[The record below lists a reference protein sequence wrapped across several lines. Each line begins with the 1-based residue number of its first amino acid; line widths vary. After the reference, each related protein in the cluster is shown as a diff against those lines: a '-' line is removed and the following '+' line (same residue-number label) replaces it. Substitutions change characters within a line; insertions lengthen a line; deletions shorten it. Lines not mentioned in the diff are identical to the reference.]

1 MRCLRH
7 FRNVA
12 ENKGRAANQRIRSQK
27 NPCSHNSG
35 KWPEWLRIS
44 KPATR
49 ARKSSPVRTSMT
61 ASKGMT
67 ISKTFPENSSSLMVL
82 AIRKAHL
89 ATFFAEC
96 SRFKRD
102 NRALFLCFPRSLEG
116 VAAKWYAEH
125 INPIELKEFDK
136 VVNLFIERFLFNTEA
151 LPTLSHLCN
160 LRQNE
165 NEKARDFIHRWR
177 SACNKMR
184 DPISERHALSLILN
198 NFSQPLRGLI
208 STAPSKTFIELTERA
223 EWLELS
229 VENGVYEG
237 FTFSKSNPQG
247 EQKKKAHFT
256 FSANNNNN
264 NNNNNNSR
272 NQYKGQ
278 KKDYC
283 YGAGNSNNKGD
294 QKMKPAPQYSKPSQ
308 QDQGPKLRE
317 KVKHE
322 GWSYDRKF
330 TPLDQSL
337 EDVLEYM
344 LSKEMV
350 KLPRLADPPV
360 PMGKWKDQFCK
371 FHRTV
376 GHSTENCFVLKN
388 IVQDLIDKNLLVE
401 GEEEEKMDILKQ
413 PFPSHTTVV
422 VSEQPFLPHEHIKP
436 CSTQDLQVQHQ
447 VSVLRQ
453 AAPASKKM
461 DLISAFGKMKVSEA
475 PAKSFPKPKGIPDFL
490 NQIIKPRPESSSQ
503 KPLTALSNVSI
514 LDLAKSSCKHQQ
526 VPG

>member
-1 MRCLRH
+1 MILSRRNIPWNIPWKVLKYSRIFSEEYFCGSH
-7 FRNVA
+7 QYFRGSRKKV
-12 ENKGRAANQRIRSQK
+12 EFSTFFFEKFWVG
-27 NPCSHNSG
+27 HY
-35 KWPEWLRIS
+35 LRID
-44 KPATR
+44 ATKKVGSQESFDFVQIGSYGFQSVW
-49 ARKSSPVRTSMT
+49 AY
-61 ASKGMT
+61 
-67 ISKTFPENSSSLMVL
+67 
-82 AIRKAHL
+82 IRDSTNIL
-89 ATFFAEC
+89 SITGSQELIRFA
-96 SRFKRD
+96 FWGKM
-102 NRALFLCFPRSLEG
+102 LFLPVNASWIYSDIFWKIAGLT
-116 VAAKWYAEH
+116 
-125 INPIELKEFDK
+125 DK

-165 NEKARDFIHRWR
+165 KEKARDFIHRWR

-208 STAPSKTFIELTERA
+208 STAPTRTFIELTEWA
-223 EWLELS
+223 EWLEPS

-237 FTFSKSNPQG
+237 FTFSKNNPQG

-256 FSANNNNN
+256 YSTNNNNS
-264 NNNNNNSR
+264 SR

-283 YGAGNSNNKGD
+283 YGSGSSSNKD
-294 QKMKPAPQYSKPSQ
+294 QKGKPAPQYNKPPQ

-317 KVKHE
+317 KTKHE

-330 TPLDQSL
+330 TPLDQTL

-350 KLPRLADPPV
+350 KLPRLANPLV

-376 GHSTENCFVLKN
+376 GHNTENCFVLKN
-388 IVQDLIDKNLLVE
+388 IVQDLIEKKLLVE
-401 GEEEEKMDILKQ
+401 GDEEEKMDILNQ
-413 PFPSHTTVV
+413 PFPPHTTTVV
-422 VSEQPFLPHEHIKP
+422 SAQPFLPHEHIKP
-436 CSTQDLQVQHQ
+436 CSAQDLQVQHQ

-453 AAPASKKM
+453 AAP
-461 DLISAFGKMKVSEA
+461 
-475 PAKSFPKPKGIPDFL
+475 GI
-490 NQIIKPRPESSSQ
+490 
-503 KPLTALSNVSI
+503 
-514 LDLAKSSCKHQQ
+514 
-526 VPG
+526 